1 MFIGDSQ
8 QHMPQ
13 KRYGLDVSDIAGAK
27 SRSMIKPYKKG
38 ANFEKNID
46 PANFAIN

>member
-13 KRYGLDVSDIAGAK
+13 KRNGLDVSDIEGAK

-46 PANFAIN
+46 PSSFAVH

>member
-13 KRYGLDVSDIAGAK
+13 KRNGLDVSDIDGAK

-46 PANFAIN
+46 PASFAVH